1 MLLALWISLQ
11 VLLITCSNSGGPGQF
26 HISRE
31 GLDPIGPGEVQND
44 SVQLGPFW
52 LCPAAFALDRQ
63 EQMQLQIIFEPN
75 DVKEHTQM
83 FTLKCNNGTQT
94 THHLFGTGQTWLTA
108 LWLFYSATV
117 LLLRFAMPYCH
128 TPLSSSMYLAPVL
141 ACCRVMN

>member
-44 SVQLGPFW
+44 SVQLGPFR

-94 THHLFGTGQTWLTA
+94 THHLFGTGQSWLTA
-108 LWLFYSATV
+108 LWLQRYCAAA
-117 LLLRFAMPYCH
+117 LLCH
-128 TPLSSSMYLAPVL
+128 AILSHSLSSSMYLAPV
-141 ACCRVMN
+141 N